1 MRNGAKQLSDA
12 PIRERMMDRGH
23 SDCTVE
29 ADDDMLDLQQEAER
43 NGSML
48 DWTFDQEKN
57 DCAYVCTKMTRQAWQ
72 QYVEW
77 EKEA

>member
-1 MRNGAKQLSDA
+1 MTCGNWSR
-12 PIRERMMDRGH
+12 
-23 SDCTVE
+23 
-29 ADDDMLDLQQEAER
+29 EAER

-57 DCAYVCTKMTRQAWQ
+57 DCAYVFTKMTRLEWQ

>member
-1 MRNGAKQLSDA
+1 MRNGAKQLSDT
-12 PIRERMMDRGH
+12 PIRERMMHRGH
-23 SDCTVE
+23 YDCTVE
-29 ADDDMLDLQQEAER
+29 DDDDMRDFQQVAER

-57 DCAYVCTKMTRQAWQ
+57 DCAYVCTKMTRQEWQ

-77 EKEA
+77 EKEE